1 MTKAPFERALVRKS
15 QKALKVARL
24 ALNAGDNDSAVSR
37 SYYAMFD
44 IARAALLRAGVA
56 EDKLPRTHS
65 GVIEAFR
72 SHAVESG
79 KIDRQL
85 ATQLSRT
92 ESLRIK
98 ADYTGT
104 EIELSEAKEVVRNA
118 EHFVQTVEG
127 VFSLDSS
134 SLAKGYENPAS
145 NDDDKVS
152 EPAFAASEIDR
163 RNEKLEPISLEEIRR
178 QARENWL
185 QMRQQMV
192 SDAKGGSHSKD
203 ADRGIKEDQSHSIDD
218 DLDE

>member
-1 MTKAPFERALVRKS
+1 
-15 QKALKVARL
+15 
-24 ALNAGDNDSAVSR
+24 
-37 SYYAMFD
+37 MFD

-72 SHAVESG
+72 SHAVDSG
-79 KIDRQL
+79 RIDRQL

-104 EIELSEAKEVVRNA
+104 EIELSEAKEVFRNA
-118 EHFVQTVEG
+118 ELFVQSVER
-127 VFSLDSS
+127 VFSLDRST
-134 SLAKGYENPAS
+134 LAKGYENPAS
-145 NDDDKVS
+145 KDDDKVS
-152 EPAFAASEIDR
+152 EPALAAAEIDR
-163 RNEKLEPISLEEIRR
+163 GNDKLEPISLEEIRH

-192 SDAKGGSHSKD
+192 GDARKGRHSKD
-203 ADRGIKEDQSHSIDD
+203 ADRGINEDQNHSFND
-218 DLDE
+218 DLDV